1 MCWNQLPL
9 HAQTAEQIWNC
20 PFALLLILQQSP
32 YLYEDYVQ
40 QHVKWSKWWFS
51 PHGCFCRGDC
61 CNWSSEACRQKDYV
75 YVSIYLYINLNMI
88 MINTSQLATLNDLIT
103 HCTDP
108 LSSSPSSLIDV
119 AEDLSDKQN
128 SASTIS
134 GVRRRSEL
142 SDLPK
147 RSNHHE
153 PLNAVTNNQR
163 RGVTEAGANLYL
175 HSSLN
180 LVSDA
185 VGQILKS
192 WRSLHRQQD
201 GTEGV
206 RPR

>member
-1 MCWNQLPL
+1 
-9 HAQTAEQIWNC
+9 
-20 PFALLLILQQSP
+20 
-32 YLYEDYVQ
+32 
-40 QHVKWSKWWFS
+40 
-51 PHGCFCRGDC
+51 
-61 CNWSSEACRQKDYV
+61 
-75 YVSIYLYINLNMI
+75 MI